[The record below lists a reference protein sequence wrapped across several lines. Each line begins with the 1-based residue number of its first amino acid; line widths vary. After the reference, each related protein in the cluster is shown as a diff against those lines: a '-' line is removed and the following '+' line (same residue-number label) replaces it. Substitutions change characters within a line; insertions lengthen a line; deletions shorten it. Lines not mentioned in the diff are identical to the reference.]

1 MTAPANASTKW
12 TRRSNKAETR
22 RVFWLTFTKGEHDN
36 PWYSYIVVSYPACS
50 GKQLANIVWHWNK
63 SHMDHMDANFH
74 GLGLDQPAV
83 KSWVLWALQLYLF
96 FQISHILGL
105 SWVKTQLKCKN
116 TNAKPWGTRGGDTVF
131 HSVILPSLLLSLSLF
146 HRSTYLLP
154 NPSPRCVGQK
164 RHLCSF
170 LPDSSCEHST
180 LRKQQ
185 NHRKQV
191 APTCEH
197 ISNSIHI
204 NSGPSVQLFGRASD
218 AKLLLRVCSVYLRVD
233 GPYGGLV
240 CCQPHAIK
248 RT

>member
-1 MTAPANASTKW
+1 MQTFMDLVSINLLSSLECYKHLSFTSSF
-12 TRRSNKAETR
+12 RSVTSWA
-22 RVFWLTFTKGEHDN
+22 
-36 PWYSYIVVSYPACS
+36 VV
-50 GKQLANIVWHWNK
+50 
-63 SHMDHMDANFH
+63 
-74 GLGLDQPAV
+74 V
-83 KSWVLWALQLYLF
+83 KP
-96 FQISHILGL
+96 
-105 SWVKTQLKCKN
+105 QLKCKN
-116 TNAKPWGTRGGDTVF
+116 TNAKPWGTRGGHTVF
-131 HSVILPSLLLSLSLF
+131 HSVILPSLLLSLSLL

-154 NPSPRCVGQK
+154 KPSPWCVGQK

-170 LPDSSCEHST
+170 LPYSNCKHST

-185 NHRKQV
+185 NRRKQV

-197 ISNSIHI
+197 ISNPIHI
-204 NSGPSVQLFGRASD
+204 NSGPSVQLFGRTSD